1 MNSQSKAKNKT
12 IIFFIVAITLYFS
25 LMTVFAFYDLNI
37 SIALYDKESIFAK
50 VFETIAE
57 VPFNFLALTS
67 FTILFLT
74 RKKEKTFLNIFLMI
88 IYIIGMLAY
97 GFLIVFFVL
106 NYLKIKNA
114 WIYGLSFTIPIDLIT
129 YFSLLPLSK
138 KEGENLKRIAI
149 IAVLTILIEQAII
162 NVLKYSWGRPR
173 MRDLINPQSDF
184 RPWYLP
190 NWFKQGDS
198 FPSGHSANAS
208 CIIAFTL
215 LPEIFSKKNK
225 KLKVIISSI
234 LCYAWIITVMISRI
248 IQGAHFASDVLTGA
262 TITLITFY
270 FLRYKLIDK
279 KQV

>member
-1 MNSQSKAKNKT
+1 
-12 IIFFIVAITLYFS
+12 
-25 LMTVFAFYDLNI
+25 MTVFAFYDLNI

-57 VPFNFLALTS
+57 VPFNFLALIS
-67 FTILFLT
+67 FTILLLT

-97 GFLIVFFVL
+97 EFLIVFFVL

-114 WIYGLSFTIPIDLIT
+114 WIYGLSFAIPIIVIT

-138 KEGENLKRIAI
+138 KEGQNLKRIAT
-149 IAVLTILIEQAII
+149 IAVLTILIEQAIV
-162 NVLKYSWGRPR
+162 NVLKYTWARPR

-184 RPWYLP
+184 RPWYLQ

-225 KLKVIISSI
+225 RFKVIITSI

-248 IQGAHFASDVLTGA
+248 IQGAHFASDVLTGT
-262 TITLITFY
+262 TITLIAFY
-270 FLRYKLIDK
+270 LLKYKLINK

>member
-1 MNSQSKAKNKT
+1 
-12 IIFFIVAITLYFS
+12 
-25 LMTVFAFYDLNI
+25 MTVFAFYDLNI

-57 VPFNFLALTS
+57 VPFNFLALIS
-67 FTILFLT
+67 FTILLLT

-114 WIYGLSFTIPIDLIT
+114 WIYGLSFAIPIIVIT

-138 KEGENLKRIAI
+138 KEGQNLKRIAT
-149 IAVLTILIEQAII
+149 IAVLTILIEQAIV
-162 NVLKYSWGRPR
+162 NVLKYTWARPR

-225 KLKVIISSI
+225 RFKVIITSI
-234 LCYAWIITVMISRI
+234 LCYA
-248 IQGAHFASDVLTGA
+248 
-262 TITLITFY
+262 
-270 FLRYKLIDK
+270 
-279 KQV
+279 

>member
-1 MNSQSKAKNKT
+1 
-12 IIFFIVAITLYFS
+12 
-25 LMTVFAFYDLNI
+25 MTVFAFYDLNI

-67 FTILFLT
+67 FTMLFLT
-74 RKKEKTFLNIFLMI
+74 RKKVKTFLNIFLMI
-88 IYIIGMLAY
+88 IYIIGMFTY

-114 WIYGLSFTIPIDLIT
+114 WIYGLSFAIPLVVIT

-138 KEGENLKRIAI
+138 REGGNLKRIAI
-149 IAVLTILIEQAII
+149 IAVLTILIEQAIV
-162 NVLKYSWGRPR
+162 NVLKYTWGRPR

-190 NWFKQGDS
+190 NCFKKGDS

-215 LPEIFSKKNK
+215 LPVTFSKKNK
-225 KLKVIISSI
+225 KLKVIITSI
-234 LCYAWIITVMISRI
+234 LCYIWIITVKISRI
-248 IQGAHFASDVLTGA
+248 IQGAHFASDVLTGS

-270 FLRYKLIDK
+270 FLKYKLMNK

>member
-1 MNSQSKAKNKT
+1 
-12 IIFFIVAITLYFS
+12 
-25 LMTVFAFYDLNI
+25 MTVFAFYDLNI

-50 VFETIAE
+50 IFETIAE

-270 FLRYKLIDK
+270 FLKYKLVDK